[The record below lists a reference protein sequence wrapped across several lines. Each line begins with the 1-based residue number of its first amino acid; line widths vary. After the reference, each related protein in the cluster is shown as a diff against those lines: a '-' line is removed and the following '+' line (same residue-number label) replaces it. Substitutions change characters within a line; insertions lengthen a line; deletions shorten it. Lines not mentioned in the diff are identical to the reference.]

1 MGGGGITIG
10 SIDIGV
16 RTIGRVIVCEQKE
29 GGGGRGLEVVYIFL
43 GYYIMGGLAGFGGCS
58 AGLSGFSLLWFAF
71 TRL

>member
-1 MGGGGITIG
+1 MNRRRG
-10 SIDIGV
+10 
-16 RTIGRVIVCEQKE
+16 